1 MSGHSHW
8 HSIKYKKSIT
18 DAKKSKIFSKISRE
32 ITIAAREGG
41 GNPEFN
47 TKLRLAIERA
57 KSVNMPVENIEK
69 AIKRGTG
76 ELIGEKLESFTFE
89 AYGPGGIAIIIEG
102 ITDNKNR
109 TLSEIKQILNEHHG
123 KLVEEGAVKWLFER
137 KGCLVIDLN
146 SQTEDLKDKEKIETL
161 IIEGEAEDFS
171 WRKENLIEV
180 YTKIENLEKTKKY
193 LEEKGVKIESAS
205 LDWIAKNLITVKK
218 EDQEKIKELFKELD
232 ENDAVQEIYSNLKD

>member
-8 HSIKYKKSIT
+8 HSIRYKKGIA
-18 DAKKSKIFSKISRE
+18 DAKKSKAFSKMSRE

-57 KSVNMPVENIEK
+57 KSINMPAENIEK

-76 ELIGEKLESFTFE
+76 ELTGEKLESITLE

-109 TLSEIKQILNEHHG
+109 TLAEIRQILNQYNG
-123 KLVEEGAVKWLFER
+123 KLVQEGAVRWLFER
-137 KGCLVIDLN
+137 KGCVVINLN
-146 SQTEDLKDKEKIETL
+146 SQPSELKDKEKIEM
-161 IIEGEAEDFS
+161 IAIEGGAEDFR
-171 WRKENLIEV
+171 WRANDLLDV
-180 YTKIENLEKTKKY
+180 YTKVEELEKVKKY
-193 LEEKGVKIESAS
+193 LENKGIKVESAS
-205 LDWIAKNLITVKK
+205 LDWVAKNPLEVKK
-218 EDQEKIKELFKELD
+218 EEYEEARKLFEELD
-232 ENDAVQEIYSNLKD
+232 EHPDVQEIYSNLKD